1 MAIENIGKMK
11 REAIVWENVL
21 ANDIFN
27 KGLISKVYKELI
39 QLNTRKTKNPIKN
52 GPLNRL

>member
-1 MAIENIGKMK
+1 MGLLQNKNFCMAKENIGKMK

-27 KGLISKVYKELI
+27 KGLISKVYKEL
-39 QLNTRKTKNPIKN
+39 T
-52 GPLNRL
+52 